1 MTQITEKL
9 SRAQRAADATTETGP
24 GGKPPMLNH
33 SVTFAI
39 QTAAV
44 YHHGQMDKIGQH
56 YIFHALE
63 VMLRC
68 NRQGASDEVLIAALF
83 HDVVEDCHV
92 PAQHIMDVFG
102 EEVFKLVDLLT
113 RRSTEAYLDYIHRVK
128 TDPQATQ
135 IKLADLAENMRPD
148 RDCRDGKKVDR
159 MERYRT
165 AVAILEG
172 RLL

>member
-1 MTQITEKL
+1 MNFSSL
-9 SRAQRAADATTETGP
+9 SFT
-24 GGKPPMLNH
+24 
-33 SVTFAI
+33 I

-44 YHHGQMDKIGQH
+44 YHHGQVDKGENP

-68 NRQGASDEVLIAALF
+68 QRAGASEEVLIAALL

-102 EEVFKLVDLLT
+102 PRVFALVDLLT
-113 RRSTEAYLDYIHRVK
+113 RRHAEGYFDYIHRLK
-128 TDPQATQ
+128 TDPEAVQ

-148 RDCRDGKKVDR
+148 RLCADGKKEER
-159 MERYRT
+159 MGRYRT

-172 RLL
+172 RVL